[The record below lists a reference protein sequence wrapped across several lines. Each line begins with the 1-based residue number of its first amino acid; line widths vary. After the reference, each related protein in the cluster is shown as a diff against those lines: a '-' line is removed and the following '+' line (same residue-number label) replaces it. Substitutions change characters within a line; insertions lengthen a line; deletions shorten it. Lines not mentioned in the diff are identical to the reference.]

1 MCKGWTSL
9 DGNINKTKKGDVTE
23 FTSKENLIKKKL
35 YLQSW
40 QNLIGPKD
48 PMQFWAPGCNPL
60 QGLEVQN
67 ENWGDLLSMD
77 INYGQ

>member
-23 FTSKENLIKKKL
+23 FTSKENLIQNFFL
-35 YLQSW
+35 

-67 ENWGDLLSMD
+67 EN
-77 INYGQ
+77 